1 MFKILLSSIY
11 KPNDVLGGYQFCN
24 GVLHFASESE
34 FKRAAN
40 VLTKFYGCTIDDGSN
55 PGKPVEPVEPVEPA
69 PAPDKE
75 SLSLKADTTKASKAK
90 SDIPAES
97 MSHTAHTVNKQ
108 K

>member
-1 MFKILLSSIY
+1 MGLSMFKILLPSVY

-55 PGKPVEPVEPVEPA
+55 PGKPVEPA
-69 PAPDKE
+69 PASDKE

-97 MSHTAHTVNKQ
+97 MSHTAHTVNKE